1 MFELD
6 NKVIAITGAGS
17 GIGLALTRLCLERG
31 ARVAACDLN
40 PLALLELQTGS
51 TDRLHVATVDVSDQI
66 AMAEWARAVEAHFG
80 ACDAI
85 VNNAGVSL
93 SSRVQTMR
101 REDLEWIMAINFWGV
116 VNGVEAF
123 LPMLLRRPEARIVN
137 LSSLFG
143 LMAVPSQSAY
153 NASKF
158 AVRGYSEAM
167 RQDLRDT
174 TVRVVT
180 VHPGGVKTNIVRNGK
195 HYDSVDGSVTSTE
208 DTAEVFAKIAGT
220 TPEQA
225 ALTILKGLCKGSPR
239 VLVGRDA
246 WWLDK
251 IQRLLPAIYD
261 RLLLP
266 LSQRGQRRLA
276 SD

>member
-1 MFELD
+1 MFD
-6 NKVIAITGAGS
+6 VSRKVVAITGAGS
-17 GIGLALTRLCLERG
+17 GIGLALTRLCLAKG
-31 ARVAACDLN
+31 ARVAASDVN
-40 PLALLELQTGS
+40 TQALEALGL
-51 TDRLHVATVDVSDQI
+51 DRQLLLLTTLDVRDRE
-66 AMAEWARAVEAHFG
+66 AMEQWAKAIEGHFG
-80 ACDAI
+80 QCDVI

-101 REDLEWIMAINFWGV
+101 REDLEWIMDINFWGV
-116 VNGVEAF
+116 INGVEAF
-123 LPMLLRRPEARIVN
+123 MPLLQKSEAARIVN

-158 AVRGYSEAM
+158 AVRGYSEAI

-174 TVRVVT
+174 AIRVVT

-195 HYDSVDGSVTSTE
+195 HFDGFDGAAT
-208 DTAEVFAKIAGT
+208 DIDNTADMFAKVAST
-220 TPEQA
+220 TPERA
-225 ALTILKGLCKGSPR
+225 AEIIFKGLCKGKPR

-246 WWLDK
+246 VLLDK

-261 RLLLP
+261 RLLVPISLFG
-266 LSQRGQRRLA
+266 SRRLA
-276 SD
+276 GQ

>member
-1 MFELD
+1 MFD
-6 NKVIAITGAGS
+6 ISQKVIAITGAGS
-17 GIGLALTRLCLERG
+17 GIGLALTRLCLSKG
-31 ARVAACDLN
+31 ARVAASDVN
-40 PLALLELQTGS
+40 PAELELLAGSAGDKLLVSTLDVRDRVAVAQWAQTVS
-51 TDRLHVATVDVSDQI
+51 TQ
-66 AMAEWARAVEAHFG
+66 FG
-80 ACDAI
+80 GCDAI

-101 REDLEWIMAINFWGV
+101 RENLEWIMDINFWGV

-123 LPMLLRRPEARIVN
+123 LPLLEKSKSARIVN

-158 AVRGYSEAM
+158 AVRGYSEAI

-174 TVRVVT
+174 AIKVVT

-195 HYDSVDGSVTSTE
+195 HFNSLDGAETNME
-208 DTAEVFAKIAGT
+208 ATADMFAKVAST
-220 TPEQA
+220 TPEKA
-225 ALTILKGLCKGSPR
+225 AETIFSGLCKGKPR
-239 VLVGRDA
+239 VLIGRDA
-246 WWLDK
+246 FFLDK

-261 RLLLP
+261 RLLVP
-266 LSQRGQRRLA
+266 LSVLGSRRLA
-276 SD
+276 IR

>member
-1 MFELD
+1 MFDLNE
-6 NKVIAITGAGS
+6 KVIAITGAGS
-17 GIGLALTRLCLERG
+17 GIGLALTRLCLQKG
-31 ARVAACDLN
+31 ARVAASDINLDALQALN
-40 PLALLELQTGS
+40 AGEALMISPLDVR
-51 TDRLHVATVDVSDQI
+51 DRAAVQD
-66 AMAEWARAVEAHFG
+66 WAQAIEAHFG
-80 ACDAI
+80 GCDAI

-101 REDLEWIMAINFWGV
+101 REDLEWIMDINFWGV

-123 LPMLLRRPEARIVN
+123 LPLLQKSSAARIVN

-158 AVRGYSEAM
+158 AVRGYSEAI
-167 RQDLRDT
+167 RQDLRNT
-174 TVRVVT
+174 SIRVVT

-195 HYDSVDGSVTSTE
+195 HFDSLDGSAT
-208 DTAEVFAKIAGT
+208 DIDATADMFAKIAST
-220 TPEQA
+220 TPEKA
-225 ALTILKGLCKGSPR
+225 AEIILKGLCSGKPR

-246 WWLDK
+246 VFLDK

-261 RLLLP
+261 RLLVPISL
-266 LSQRGQRRLA
+266 RGSRRLA
-276 SD
+276 RQ